1 MDTADLTA
9 TAPTAMQGI
18 PEDFPPELCLVLG
31 LLRVALRTGEIAEIS
46 RLCQGMDW
54 TAFGP
59 CVDRHR
65 VGAFLHHRLPPEARS
80 LLPETVTQHLQEQSR
95 LNVRRALTQ
104 AAEVVRLVKLLEGG
118 GIPVL
123 SLKGPLLAQ
132 EFYGELGQRHA
143 GDIDLLVAPENASR
157 ADRLLRGA
165 GYRRVAPDFDLT
177 PLQEKCYLQFRHE
190 FSYLAGAPRPRME
203 MMWQL
208 EQFPNL
214 DDAWRRAVKQELG
227 GHQIHILPPDL
238 NAHYLFQHGA
248 RHAWFRLFWLVDV
261 SLLLAR
267 DDINWDDFAT
277 RARSTQMERPLQ
289 QGARLAGEL
298 LGVAVP
304 PALLP
309 APIEQRKIT
318 NFAADARHWM
328 MLDAATVKTPFG
340 FFRQLVYNIRLQQGW
355 RAKYNIFR
363 QRLLF
368 VDGWKLL
375 RLPDWCFVLYYPAMP
390 FLCLY
395 SLITGGRKSSR

>member
-1 MDTADLTA
+1 
-9 TAPTAMQGI
+9 MQGV
-18 PEDFPPELCLVLG
+18 PENFPPELRLVLC
-31 LLRVALRTGEIAEIS
+31 LLRVALQTGEVAEIS
-46 RLCQGMDW
+46 RLRYGVDW
-54 TAFGP
+54 TEFIG

-80 LLPETVTQHLQEQSR
+80 VLPGTVTQHLQEQSR

-104 AAEVVRLVKLLEGG
+104 AAELVRLVRLLEGE

-123 SLKGPLLAQ
+123 SLKGPLLAK
-132 EFYGELGQRHA
+132 ELYGELGQRHA
-143 GDIDLLVAPENASR
+143 GDIDLLVAPENAGR
-157 ADRLLRGA
+157 ADGLLRGA

-177 PLQEKCYLQFRHE
+177 PLQEKCYLRFRHE
-190 FSYLAGAPRPRME
+190 FSYLASAPRPRME

-208 EQFPNL
+208 EQFSNL
-214 DDAWRRAVKQELG
+214 DDVWRRAVKQELG

-261 SLLLAR
+261 SLLLAGSE
-267 DDINWDDFAT
+267 INWSDFSA
-277 RARSTQMERPLQ
+277 RARHAKMERPLQ

-309 APIEQRKIT
+309 APGEQQQVA
-318 NFAADARHWM
+318 NFAEDARHWM
-328 MLDAATVKTPFG
+328 VLDAATIKTPFG
-340 FFRQLVYNIRLQQGW
+340 FFRQLVYRIRMQQGGQ
-355 RAKYNIFR
+355 AKYAIFR

-395 SLITGGRKSSR
+395 SLITGDRKSSR